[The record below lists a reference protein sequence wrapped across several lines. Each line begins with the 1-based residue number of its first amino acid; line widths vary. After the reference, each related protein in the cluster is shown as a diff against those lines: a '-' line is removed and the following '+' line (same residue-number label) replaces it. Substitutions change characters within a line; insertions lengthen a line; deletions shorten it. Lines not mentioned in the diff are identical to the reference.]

1 MLPSFHRSG
10 GCDQERKKGNVS
22 GKWKKPQLMHGPGAL
37 ARSRFNA
44 AFSSFFSSS
53 STTRLQIEK
62 TMSGHIRWVPLESNP
77 ELYSSWSSSMGLD
90 TSKYAFVDI
99 YGLDDDLLA
108 MVPQPVE
115 AVLLLFPVTK
125 EYEQKRKEED
135 DEVEPFFGPEQ
146 QGDMIWFKQTIGNA
160 CGTIGLLHSIANSSA
175 RDTLAESSP
184 FATLLKDALPLN
196 AIDRATYLQTSKSL
210 AQAHTSAA
218 TGGQSAAPSAEDS
231 CENHFVSFVR
241 DPKSQNLVELDG
253 RRKGPKDRNVKVPAQ
268 EDLLKVATQWI
279 ANNYV
284 SLKRG
289 SKVEVPSTK

>member
-1 MLPSFHRSG
+1 
-10 GCDQERKKGNVS
+10 
-22 GKWKKPQLMHGPGAL
+22 
-37 ARSRFNA
+37 
-44 AFSSFFSSS
+44 
-53 STTRLQIEK
+53 
-62 TMSGHIRWVPLESNP
+62 MSGRLRWVPLESNP

-135 DEVEPFFGPEQ
+135 SRMESFVGPEK

-184 FATLLKDALPLN
+184 FATLLKEALPLN
-196 AIDRATYLQTSKSL
+196 AIDRAAYLQTSKSL

-218 TGGQSAAPSAEDS
+218 IGGQTAAPPAEDS
-231 CENHFVSFVR
+231 SEHHFVSFVR
-241 DPKSQNLVELDG
+241 NPKSQTLVELDG
-253 RRKGPKDRNVKVPAQ
+253 RRKGPKDRGVKVPSQ

-279 ANNYV
+279 ADNYV
-284 SLKRG
+284 SQRG
-289 SKVEVPSTK
+289 GGEQGPGCTSQSCKYSC